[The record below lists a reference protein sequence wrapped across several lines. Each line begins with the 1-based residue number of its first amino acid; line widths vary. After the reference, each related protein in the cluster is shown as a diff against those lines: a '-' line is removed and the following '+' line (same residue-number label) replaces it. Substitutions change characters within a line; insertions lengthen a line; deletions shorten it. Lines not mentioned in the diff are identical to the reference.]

1 MICSENCNCKNNQEC
16 ENDIILA
23 AIRLLRVIDNFGT
36 RLDESE
42 AINQL
47 RVAALSRGY
56 LQQEK
61 GEDAA
66 H

>member
-1 MICSENCNCKNNQEC
+1 MICSENCDCQSNEEC
-16 ENDIILA
+16 RNDIILA

-47 RVAALSRGY
+47 RVAALSMGY
-56 LQQEK
+56 LQEEK